1 MQELILL
8 SGTHL
13 NLNGNTVGIA
23 IYDHPKNPRLLELI
37 HDGGVE
43 AGWGRATL
51 LSHGNPP
58 CPP

>member
-1 MQELILL
+1 M
-8 SGTHL
+8 
-13 NLNGNTVGIA
+13 NGNTVGIA